1 MYHIVSRL
9 LQPLLTVTGLSA
21 PQTYLDT
28 CEQGQIQLDPSNRI
42 KCWLCELV
50 EIHWWNK
57 SILQRVLLR
66 PVGGG
71 FLGAAG
77 LLKIQEL
84 TSLAFFAR
92 SPVFKAWCPSV
103 CGKRKTTRTTI
114 QINPRKNLPTSPAN
128 PASLICLLQPS
139 EPATKDWSVDT
150 WKGTRIARKQ
160 IQNCKKTWEHK
171 LKLQGVK
178 QCLIRTKT
186 EMTLSTRLQK
196 LRSIND
202 KAVTCSVNSFPIC

>member
-1 MYHIVSRL
+1 MAAVVPWDFQKKSLIKCLKRFCTMYHIVSRL

-92 SPVFKAWCPSV
+92 SPVFKAWCPSF
-103 CGKRKTTRTTI
+103 CGKRKTTRI
-114 QINPRKNLPTSPAN
+114 QSKSIQERTCQRAQQTLLLWSACFNLLN
-128 PASLICLLQPS
+128 QP
-139 EPATKDWSVDT
+139 
-150 WKGTRIARKQ
+150 Q
-160 IQNCKKTWEHK
+160 
-171 LKLQGVK
+171 
-178 QCLIRTKT
+178 KT
-186 EMTLSTRLQK
+186 EAWIPEK
-196 LRSIND
+196 EH
-202 KAVTCSVNSFPIC
+202 A